1 MIAPLYDNKGE
12 VRYFLG
18 CQIDITPLIEGG
30 KGLDSFAQLLNQDES
45 DKHMHN
51 GTERD
56 SFASLGELGEMLNE
70 SEAGFIRDKLK
81 VDGSGSRST
90 TISKKRP
97 NARRLLSDDRHPV
110 PGVSG
115 TLWPDQNLGHSGR
128 LPGVYRNYLLVR
140 PYPSLRITFTSPSL
154 RIPGLVQTKFMD
166 RIGGTEQVRQGLID
180 ALSSGTSVT
189 AKVSWLTT
197 PENANGEN
205 KYIAGEG
212 KPRWIH
218 CTPLLGSDDKV
229 GVWMIIIVEEEE
241 VTGRLNRQDSSRS
254 GRSTTPM
261 RLGENGRKSPGN
273 ELYSDYLKGD
283 KNGRPQTQDSHQT
296 TSSARERREV
306 DDQFRDF

>member
-1 MIAPLYDNKGE
+1 M
-12 VRYFLG
+12 
-18 CQIDITPLIEGG
+18 EGG
-30 KGLDSFAQLLNQDES
+30 RGLDSFAQLLAQDES
-45 DKHMHN
+45 DENIDH

-56 SFASLGELGEMLNE
+56 ALTSLGELGEMLNE
-70 SEAGFIRDKLK
+70 SEAGFIRDRLRG
-81 VDGSGSRST
+81 DGQGSRST
-90 TISKKRP
+90 TLSRRRP
-97 NARRLLSDDRHPV
+97 NARRVLSDDRHPV

-115 TLWPDQNLGHSGR
+115 TLWPDQTLGHSGR

-140 PYPSLRITFTSPSL
+140 PHPSLRITFTSPSL
-154 RIPGLVQTKFMD
+154 RIPGLAQTKFLD
-166 RIGGTEQVRQGLID
+166 RIGGTDQVRQGLID
-180 ALSSGTSVT
+180 AFSSGTSVT

-197 PENANGEN
+197 PGHSKDENQ
-205 KYIAGEG
+205 YVAGEG

-218 CTPLLGSDDKV
+218 CTPLFGSDDRV

-261 RLGENGRKSPGN
+261 RLGEVGRRTPGN
-273 ELYSDYLKGD
+273 ELYSDYLKRD
-283 KNGRPQTQDSHQT
+283 KGGRPQTQESQQT